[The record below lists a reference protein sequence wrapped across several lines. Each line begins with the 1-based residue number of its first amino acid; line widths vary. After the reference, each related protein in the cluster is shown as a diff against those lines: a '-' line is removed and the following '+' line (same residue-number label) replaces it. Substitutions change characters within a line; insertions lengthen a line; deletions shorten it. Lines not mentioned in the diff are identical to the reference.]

1 MAWPHMSL
9 SHGHHFCTIFGL
21 FVMFARDFF
30 SQLGQEDDYQR
41 VCTCLYDEDKASVKL
56 DDGGNVRCEFYDGK
70 VLSGKYAEYKI
81 RDTYMP

>member
-1 MAWPHMSL
+1 M
-9 SHGHHFCTIFGL
+9 
-21 FVMFARDFF
+21 
-30 SQLGQEDDYQR
+30 GQEDDYQR

-81 RDTYMP
+81 RDTYKP

>member
-1 MAWPHMSL
+1 MA
-9 SHGHHFCTIFGL
+9 II
-21 FVMFARDFF
+21 FARFSVYLLYLPVTFF

-41 VCTCLYDEDKASVKL
+41 VCTCLYDEDKVSVKL